1 MSIAITTLDN
11 PFDPIDEF
19 DDWYRF
25 DTDKG
30 YNTCA
35 YLDRIALTSDSLS
48 EQENLNEIERAID
61 EIIKFDFENKY
72 KKVKNNIKYGIC
84 GKYNVK

>member
-1 MSIAITTLDN
+1 MQIAITTLDN

-48 EQENLNEIERAID
+48 DQENLDEIERAID

-72 KKVKNNIKYGIC
+72 KKVKK
-84 GKYNVK
+84 

>member
-11 PFDPIDEF
+11 PFDPIDDF
-19 DDWYRF
+19 DDWYRY

-35 YLDRIALTSDSLS
+35 YLDRIALTSSALID
-48 EQENLNEIERAID
+48 EENSAEIERAID
-61 EIIKFDFENKY
+61 EIIKYDFENKY
-72 KKVKNNIKYGIC
+72 LKIRK
-84 GKYNVK
+84 

>member
-11 PFDPIDEF
+11 PFDPINEF

-35 YLDRIALTSDSLS
+35 YLDRVALTSESLS

-72 KKVKNNIKYGIC
+72 KKVKR
-84 GKYNVK
+84 

>member
-72 KKVKNNIKYGIC
+72 KKVKK
-84 GKYNVK
+84 

>member
-11 PFDPIDEF
+11 PFDPIDDF
-19 DDWYRF
+19 DDWYRY

-35 YLDRIALTSDSLS
+35 YLDRIALTSSALS
-48 EQENLNEIERAID
+48 DEENSAEIERAID
-61 EIIKFDFENKY
+61 EIIKYDFENKY
-72 KKVKNNIKYGIC
+72 LKIRK
-84 GKYNVK
+84 

>member
-11 PFDPIDEF
+11 PFDPINEF

-72 KKVKNNIKYGIC
+72 KKVKK
-84 GKYNVK
+84 

>member
-48 EQENLNEIERAID
+48 DKENLDEIERAID

-72 KKVKNNIKYGIC
+72 KKVKK
-84 GKYNVK
+84 

>member
-19 DDWYRF
+19 DNWYRF

-30 YNTCA
+30 YNTCT

-72 KKVKNNIKYGIC
+72 KKVKK
-84 GKYNVK
+84 

>member
-19 DDWYRF
+19 DEWYRF

-35 YLDRIALTSDSLS
+35 YLDRVSYTSSALSD
-48 EQENLNEIERAID
+48 EENVTELERAID
-61 EIIKFDFENKY
+61 EIIKYDFENKY
-72 KKVKNNIKYGIC
+72 VKVKK
-84 GKYNVK
+84 

>member
-48 EQENLNEIERAID
+48 DQENLDEIERAID
-61 EIIKFDFENKY
+61 CLLYTSPSPRD
-72 KKVKNNIKYGIC
+72 
-84 GKYNVK
+84 

>member
-35 YLDRIALTSDSLS
+35 YLDRIALTSESLS

-72 KKVKNNIKYGIC
+72 KKVKK
-84 GKYNVK
+84 